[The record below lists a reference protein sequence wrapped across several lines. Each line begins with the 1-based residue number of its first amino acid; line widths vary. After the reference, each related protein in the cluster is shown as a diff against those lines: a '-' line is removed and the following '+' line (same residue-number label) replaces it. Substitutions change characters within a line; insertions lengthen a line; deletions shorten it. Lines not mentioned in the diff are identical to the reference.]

1 MSRVLVIS
9 NDFVRRSMAGPAIRS
24 YELARQLQL
33 AGNDVTLASRGET
46 DLHERAFPIVSHEPV
61 RLQALARASQE
72 VLFQGHILDSYPF
85 LVDSGACLV
94 ADLYGPFTLEVL
106 VQRAAEAMPADA
118 MGNPDEAL
126 RSLDDQLRLCD
137 FFICASEKQ
146 FDYWVGALTAL
157 NRINSE
163 TFSRDPSMRAL
174 IDLVPFGLP
183 GDPPKKRGKAM
194 RGVIPGIGDGDLIL
208 LWGSSIYNWFDPLTL
223 IRGVVEASA
232 AHPNLRLVFMATQPP
247 NPHIPK
253 FRMLTQARELADE
266 LGATNRLVFFHEG
279 WVPYD
284 ERADWL
290 LDSDVGVSTHGDH
303 LEARF
308 SFRTRFLDY
317 FWAALPILC
326 TAGDSLGDAVEANE
340 MGVTV
345 SAGDAH
351 AVALAIDRLADARYR
366 AQCAER
372 VRGYATNY
380 TWSKAAQPLISFC
393 ANPQRAADLAA
404 IAPARVKSVPLR
416 DHVGVTPRRDW
427 RSLSLKAIETV
438 LYQGPSGVWRK
449 GKSYLR
455 RQRG

>member
-1 MSRVLVIS
+1 MTVL
-9 NDFVRRSMAGPAIRS
+9 
-24 YELARQLQL
+24 
-33 AGNDVTLASRGET
+33 
-46 DLHERAFPIVSHEPV
+46 
-61 RLQALARASQE
+61 
-72 VLFQGHILDSYPF
+72 
-85 LVDSGACLV
+85 
-94 ADLYGPFTLEVL
+94 
-106 VQRAAEAMPADA
+106 
-118 MGNPDEAL
+118 
-126 RSLDDQLRLCD
+126 
-137 FFICASEKQ
+137 
-146 FDYWVGALTAL
+146 
-157 NRINSE
+157 
-163 TFSRDPSMRAL
+163 
-174 IDLVPFGLP
+174 
-183 GDPPKKRGKAM
+183 
-194 RGVIPGIGDGDLIL
+194 
-208 LWGSSIYNWFDPLTL
+208 
-223 IRGVVEASA
+223 
-232 AHPNLRLVFMATQPP
+232 
-247 NPHIPK
+247 
-253 FRMLTQARELADE
+253 
-266 LGATNRLVFFHEG
+266 
-279 WVPYD
+279 
-284 ERADWL
+284 DWL
-290 LDSDVGVSTHGDH
+290 LDSDVGFSTHGDH